1 MQEPTRVTR
10 QGVTVTSLFHDFVN
24 KRSSVPVVWDTE
36 PEKRL
41 NLLVP
46 YQCDLATVQAE
57 AEKAVRALASEIA
70 VIPVAMH
77 ESTTPSDGV

>member
-1 MQEPTRVTR
+1 VSPDKQP
-10 QGVTVTSLFHDFVN
+10 GVTVTSLFHDFVN
-24 KRSSVPVVWDTE
+24 KRSSVSVVWDTE

-46 YQCDLATVQAE
+46 YQCALATVQVE

-70 VIPVAMH
+70 VIPVAMP
-77 ESTTPSDGV
+77 ESTMPSEGV

>member
-1 MQEPTRVTR
+1 MSPDKQP
-10 QGVTVTSLFHDFVN
+10 GVTVTSLFHDFVN
-24 KRSSVPVVWDTE
+24 KRSSVSVVWDTE

-46 YQCDLATVQAE
+46 YQCALATVQAE

-70 VIPVAMH
+70 VIPVAMP
-77 ESTTPSDGV
+77 ESITPSDGV

>member
-1 MQEPTRVTR
+1 MSPDKQP
-10 QGVTVTSLFHDFVN
+10 GVTITGLFHDFVN
-24 KRSSVPVVWDTE
+24 KRSSVSVVWDTE

-46 YQCDLATVQAE
+46 YQCALASVQAE
-57 AEKAVRALASEIA
+57 AEKAVRALALEIA
-70 VIPVAMH
+70 VIPVAMP

>member
-1 MQEPTRVTR
+1 MSPDKQP
-10 QGVTVTSLFHDFVN
+10 GVTVTSLFHDFVN
-24 KRSSVPVVWDTE
+24 KRSSVSVVWDTE

-46 YQCDLATVQAE
+46 YQCALANVQAE
-57 AEKAVRALASEIA
+57 AEKAVRALASENA
-70 VIPVAMH
+70 VIPVAMP